1 MNKTYFSLTTG
12 IVLGAASWAVVPLVS
27 DKFEPFDSELGFYIG
42 QCILSVMALYLGF
55 TGGLKHVF
63 IFVMGVY
70 ISSNIYP
77 YLFGSSESRAW
88 VILGL
93 ITALALCLFP
103 LVFGVL
109 GKLVR
114 IGKIKYNNWL
124 KQDAAKRGAS

>member
-63 IFVMGVY
+63 IFVIGVY